1 MTLQISLKYEIK
13 NTYENIRIPLIPPNM
28 KLKIHILAS
37 RHMPISSGYKHKL
50 FMKVLVYVCIVIFYS
65 KIGSFGFVEMNI
77 YNLKKYLHNVE
88 KKCAF
93 I

>member
-1 MTLQISLKYEIK
+1 
-13 NTYENIRIPLIPPNM
+13 
-28 KLKIHILAS
+28 
-37 RHMPISSGYKHKL
+37 MPISSGYKHKL

-77 YNLKKYLHNVE
+77 YNLKKYLHNVG